1 MTGPRDRTFVFNFVY
16 TAFKEELIMKCEN
29 CGKNEVNFIYRSSI
43 NGRTEE
49 RHLCS
54 ECAEKL
60 GYTNAVAAHSR
71 RMMQSFFGGGLMDD
85 LFSPQP
91 FLRPFFGED
100 LFDDFFQQMPALGT
114 GTVEQAQPVQEKPLV
129 EEKEQSRFARM
140 RQLNALKLEQK
151 AAVLRED
158 FEKAAQIRD
167 QIREL
172 EQEKKS
178 GSAGQDRPRSE

>member
-1 MTGPRDRTFVFNFVY
+1 M
-16 TAFKEELIMKCEN
+16 
-29 CGKNEVNFIYRSSI
+29 
-43 NGRTEE
+43 
-49 RHLCS
+49 
-54 ECAEKL
+54 
-60 GYTNAVAAHSR
+60 
-71 RMMQSFFGGGLMDD
+71 
-85 LFSPQP
+85 
-91 FLRPFFGED
+91 
-100 LFDDFFQQMPALGT
+100 
-114 GTVEQAQPVQEKPLV
+114 